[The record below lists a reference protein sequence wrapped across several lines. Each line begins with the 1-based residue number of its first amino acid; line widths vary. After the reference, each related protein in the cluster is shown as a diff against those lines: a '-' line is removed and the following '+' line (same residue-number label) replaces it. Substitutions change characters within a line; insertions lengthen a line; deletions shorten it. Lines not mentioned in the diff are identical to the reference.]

1 MMTTLIDDNPR
12 CLSRDEGIDYSAYAP
27 LMANSVSSS
36 PARGKKGSLLSSSV
50 SLSMSSSNSETYVVY
65 VDMIFSYPSM
75 IEELR
80 MRCLRDTIDN
90 RYYARNRDM
99 SYGNLEEDRHR
110 LGWFG
115 SFYVLVVVVVQAQ
128 YSSCLQRNFLF

>member
-1 MMTTLIDDNPR
+1 
-12 CLSRDEGIDYSAYAP
+12 
-27 LMANSVSSS
+27 
-36 PARGKKGSLLSSSV
+36 
-50 SLSMSSSNSETYVVY
+50 
-65 VDMIFSYPSM
+65 
-75 IEELR
+75 
-80 MRCLRDTIDN
+80 
-90 RYYARNRDM
+90 M